1 MTPERLK
8 EIAAQLLSIAEELD
22 SHEPTI
28 SEKKKYCAGCYNNC
42 YNGELAERCWNL
54 KEAKIVQRK
63 FVHID
68 DVPPW
73 TTQTAETTLSCHHR
87 QKYISVRPE
96 QTH

>member
-22 SHEPTI
+22 PHIPTTA
-28 SEKKKYCAGCYNNC
+28 EKFLFCAGCYGDV
-42 YNGELAERCWNL
+42 YNGKLAKECWNL
-54 KEAKIVQRK
+54 TTAKIVQRK

-73 TTQTAETTLSCHHR
+73 TTQKAVTTLSCHHR
-87 QKYISVRPE
+87 QKYISVKPE
-96 QTH
+96 QTC